1 MHSTRLTPW
10 ALLAAATAMAPL
22 AAFASVVETSDLVA
36 ANGGN
41 PIGSRGGNAAG
52 QPNTIVSITPTSSAT
67 IRSITFT
74 GTLSKVA
81 SGTFASEARIAV
93 TRPGGTEVLLQ
104 PIGRGSWTAAPA
116 TTQDVITWR
125 YILPAGTT
133 ANAGAWTFRFYES
146 FVDSTT
152 GPDANWTSLSVS
164 FDDASTPGGVINLGT
179 LDGTT
184 SPIVNNGTITPNAV
198 TWYRFTTTAPVT
210 NPNFVDIHTL
220 GSALSP
226 TNDTAV
232 ALFNAATGA
241 RVGFNDNWQSATNLL
256 GGMAISSSTASP
268 RTYSPY
274 TTTFTNQT
282 AATLP
287 AGDYL
292 LAVFAGPAAATWAA
306 TSTIVR
312 ADGFNVGT
320 ETPGIIS
327 AFSGPSRVTLLTSAV
342 STNPTGVAAVN
353 PTAVLDGASTLY
365 TVTVTPGGNPTSTGI
380 NVVADFSAIGG
391 AAGTALFNDGTN
403 GDVTAG
409 DNIWSRAVTVP
420 SGTTAGAK
428 AIPFTISD
436 AQTRAG
442 TGTVNLT
449 VNNAPVA
456 INLGTISESNPTLT
470 DSRAMAA
477 GQILWYT
484 FTVPAGGEA
493 SATRYIDM
501 HTFGNTIT
509 GNDTHIGLYR
519 ADGTLVTGG
528 SPVVSA
534 VNDDWQSALT
544 APNQRP
550 SMLTFGQAS
559 PGRVY
564 VTGTTPAFTPADGR
578 NGTLSAGTY
587 YLAVSGFSAN
597 FGATAFNVTT
607 THTRTGTSVVTI
619 LTNPSIPT
627 DPTGSLVAT
636 PRSFFPGEGGSSL
649 LTVTVVPGN
658 NPVSSGVAVTAD
670 LTSIDGSATQQMFD
684 DGTNGDVTAGD
695 NIFSFAATV
704 PSSTPSGARSIPF
717 TITDAQSRTGTGSGS
732 INITPIVPLGTLTTA
747 VSPIVV
753 NTTLAADEVKWYS
766 FTTSSD
772 ASPSVYFDF
781 HTGGSLLAPRNDTEI
796 GLFNAT
802 TGALVAS
809 NDDAGSLRSLLS
821 FGQTSPTRDYADGLT
836 PAAGQTSATLPAGNY
851 LLALAAFD
859 TVFANGR
866 SAISSSTNTG
876 PARLSL
882 VTNAPAPTLAC
893 NVADIV
899 AIGGQPPADG
909 ILTGDDFNA
918 FIGAFANGDLLADIV
933 AIGGTPPG
941 DGLITGDDFNAFI
954 AAFATGC
961 P

>member
-22 AAFASVVETSDLVA
+22 AAFASVVETSNLVA

-41 PIGSRGGNAAG
+41 PIGSRGSNAAG

-81 SGTFASEARIAV
+81 SSTFASEARIAV

-164 FDDASTPGGVINLGT
+164 FDDASTPGGVIDLGT

-226 TNDTAV
+226 TNNTAV

-342 STNPTGVAAVN
+342 STNPTG
-353 PTAVLDGASTLY
+353 
-365 TVTVTPGGNPTSTGI
+365 
-380 NVVADFSAIGG
+380 
-391 AAGTALFNDGTN
+391 
-403 GDVTAG
+403 
-409 DNIWSRAVTVP
+409 
-420 SGTTAGAK
+420 
-428 AIPFTISD
+428 
-436 AQTRAG
+436 
-442 TGTVNLT
+442 
-449 VNNAPVA
+449 
-456 INLGTISESNPTLT
+456 
-470 DSRAMAA
+470 
-477 GQILWYT
+477 
-484 FTVPAGGEA
+484 
-493 SATRYIDM
+493 
-501 HTFGNTIT
+501 
-509 GNDTHIGLYR
+509 
-519 ADGTLVTGG
+519 
-528 SPVVSA
+528 
-534 VNDDWQSALT
+534 
-544 APNQRP
+544 
-550 SMLTFGQAS
+550 
-559 PGRVY
+559 
-564 VTGTTPAFTPADGR
+564 
-578 NGTLSAGTY
+578 
-587 YLAVSGFSAN
+587 
-597 FGATAFNVTT
+597 
-607 THTRTGTSVVTI
+607 
-619 LTNPSIPT
+619 
-627 DPTGSLVAT
+627 SLVAT
-636 PRSFFPGEGGSSL
+636 PRSFFQGEGGSSL

-717 TITDAQSRTGTGSGS
+717 TITDAQSRTGTGFGS

-753 NTTLAADEVKWYS
+753 NTTLAAGEVKWYS

-772 ASPSVYFDF
+772 ASPSIFFDF
-781 HTGGSLLAPRNDTEI
+781 HTGGSLLATGNDTEL

-851 LLALAAFD
+851 LLALAAYD
-859 TVFANGR
+859 TAFANGR
-866 SAISSSTNTG
+866 SAISTSANTG

-882 VTNAPAPTLAC
+882 ATNAPAPTPAC

-918 FIGAFANGDLLADIV
+918 FIGAFANGDLLADVV

-954 AAFATGC
+954 SAFAAGC